1 MYNNP
6 NYQIPRMLVL
16 YLIETEDSTCLPF
29 HMSYRRSASYQGCGE
44 GYCWYVEVSKLLLK
58 M

>member
-6 NYQIPRMLVL
+6 NYQIPGMLVL
-16 YLIETEDSTCLPF
+16 YLTERKDSTCLSSP
-29 HMSYRRSASYQGCGE
+29 MSYRRSATKDVKKGAAG
-44 GYCWYVEVSKLLLK
+44 